1 MARLLSNPIDKSS
14 MKLTDKEKA
23 KILVQQF
30 SSVFTRDPDG
40 DAPTIPSRTSAILE
54 TIRVTVEM
62 VDVEIEAMHVN
73 KACGPDN
80 IHPRMMKELV
90 IFLSLPIAILLN
102 RTMQEGVIPSD

>member
-1 MARLLSNPIDKSS
+1 
-14 MKLTDKEKA
+14 MKFTDKEKA

-62 VDVEIEAMHVN
+62 MDVKIEAMHVN
-73 KACGPDN
+73 KSCGPDS

-90 IFLSLPIAILLN
+90 VFLSLPIAILLN